1 MRTRHCQVCQVYRS
15 VRQCSI
21 RTFSMFRT
29 FAPGGQ
35 MTQWRIRLM
44 VPEADV
50 GRRALRIALAQAPV
64 TGVRL
69 ATSGA
74 EVADLT
80 GAEVA
85 DLTGAEVADL
95 TGAEVAELTGDVI
108 IELGEDEALGD
119 LLRAL
124 HDISPQVF
132 ISRVTSPEADPDQ
145 PIKVRKLAPIGA
157 VRG

>member
-1 MRTRHCQVCQVYRS
+1 MRTRHCQVCQVYRP

-50 GRRALRIALAQAPV
+50 GRRALRNALAQAPV
-64 TGVRL
+64 TGVRP
-69 ATSGA
+69 ATSRAPRAGLNGA
-74 EVADLT
+74 VDADLT
-80 GAEVA
+80 R
-85 DLTGAEVADL
+85 
-95 TGAEVAELTGDVI
+95 AEVAELTGDVI
-108 IELGEDEALGD
+108 IELGEEEALGE

>member
-1 MRTRHCQVCQVYRS
+1 
-15 VRQCSI
+15 
-21 RTFSMFRT
+21 
-29 FAPGGQ
+29 

-69 ATSGA
+69 ATS
-74 EVADLT
+74 